1 MLQVCLLIFKLL
13 LPERS
18 LSPARSFSS
27 ETERNLSQRHS
38 PIGAETS
45 DDDDKDE
52 NVITVN
58 NIAQFKIDDD
68 ERLVENDEWDSWD
81 AVGNDRDGDNGGAK
95 SKLKDD
101 VFSPMPD
108 EVLVE
113 NGIVKK
119 DLNVEL
125 KHSKSFSAKQVL
137 DFDDISR
144 LDIKTSAIA
153 KSVETSQIDD
163 FFADMVPVISETLK
177 FDPTMEAS
185 KNESIKTSKFDVV
198 LTTNDVEDGWDGN
211 DGWD

>member
-1 MLQVCLLIFKLL
+1 MPL
-13 LPERS
+13 
-18 LSPARSFSS
+18 ATT
-27 ETERNLSQRHS
+27 ETETMAAPR
-38 PIGAETS
+38 
-45 DDDDKDE
+45 
-52 NVITVN
+52 VN
-58 NIAQFKIDDD
+58 
-68 ERLVENDEWDSWD
+68 S
-81 AVGNDRDGDNGGAK
+81 
-95 SKLKDD
+95 
-101 VFSPMPD
+101 
-108 EVLVE
+108 
-113 NGIVKK
+113 
-119 DLNVEL
+119 NVEL